1 MKRSWLVWIG
11 IGLVFIAAGFLIL
24 QTLLTYF
31 TDSNASQ
38 SSSETEIQQAVARR
52 GTLTLSVTGSG
63 EFIPS
68 DEIELGFQENGQ
80 LIALN
85 EKIGDEVQAGD
96 ILAQLKISQ
105 NPAELSASL
114 TAAQLK
120 VLQEQQ
126 NLDQLY
132 QNADVE
138 SAQALLALEEA
149 QLGLEEL
156 ENYADEQALAEQQF
170 RNAESTVEDA
180 QMNLYIVNSSPS
192 QSALDI
198 AHASLLFKEK
208 EVNELQD
215 EIARAEYQFKSAPN
229 EFARDRLN
237 QQILSL
243 RVQLANKQLEYEKA
257 VYKYNTL
264 DDPPDTIR
272 LSVAEAQL
280 RTAQVEQAEALK
292 NWQATQAGPAD
303 GDLAMA
309 EAQLAAAQAKWE
321 RVKDGPDPAE
331 IQMAEAQLAE
341 AEAEL
346 KLLESGEQIVD
357 LVSPIDGTV
366 LSIDAQVGDRIDN
379 QVVLT
384 LADLSQPQVE
394 VYLDEIDSADVQE
407 GDRAEIVFD
416 AIPDKT
422 FMGEVVQIDPQLHR
436 VGNTQGVRVLVI
448 LDEPPTSFVNLPIG
462 LNAGVDIIA
471 EEANNVVLV
480 TLDAIEQDSD
490 GNDIVYVIDDGKV
503 EMRPVQVGL
512 KDATTAEIISGL
524 QPGESVAIG
533 GPEFPQE

>member
-126 NLDQLY
+126 NLDQLD

-321 RVKDGPDPAE
+321 RVKDGPDPTE

-384 LADLSQPQVE
+384 LADLSQPLVE

-490 GNDIVYVIDDGKV
+490 GNDIVYVIDNGKV

>member
-1 MKRSWLVWIG
+1 MKRSWLVRIG
-11 IGLVFIAAGFLIL
+11 IGLVFIVAGFLIL

-38 SSSETEIQQAVARR
+38 SISETEIQQAVARR

-229 EFARDRLN
+229 EFARDRLD

-384 LADLSQPQVE
+384 LADLSQPLVE

-480 TLDAIEQDSD
+480 TSDAIEQDSD
-490 GNDIVYVIDDGKV
+490 GNDIVYVIDNGKV

>member
-243 RVQLANKQLEYEKA
+243 RVQLANKQLEYKKA
-257 VYKYNTL
+257 DYKYNTL

-384 LADLSQPQVE
+384 LADLSQPLVE

>member
-11 IGLVFIAAGFLIL
+11 IGLVFIAVGFLIL

-96 ILAQLKISQ
+96 ILAQLRISQ

-229 EFARDRLN
+229 EFARDRLD

-384 LADLSQPQVE
+384 LADLSQPLVE

-490 GNDIVYVIDDGKV
+490 GNDIVYVIDNGKV

>member
-1 MKRSWLVWIG
+1 MKRSWLVRIG
-11 IGLVFIAAGFLIL
+11 IGLVFIVAGFLIL

-38 SSSETEIQQAVARR
+38 SISETEIQQAVACR

-105 NPAELSASL
+105 NLAELSASL

-229 EFARDRLN
+229 EFARDRLD

-341 AEAEL
+341 AGAEL

-384 LADLSQPQVE
+384 LADLSQPLVE

-407 GDRAEIVFD
+407 SDRADIVFD

-480 TLDAIEQDSD
+480 TLDGIEQDSD
-490 GNDIVYVIDDGKV
+490 GNDIVYVIDNGKV

>member
-1 MKRSWLVWIG
+1 
-11 IGLVFIAAGFLIL
+11 LIL
-24 QTLLTYF
+24 QTLLAYF

-38 SSSETEIQQAVARR
+38 LSSEMEIQQAVARR
-52 GTLTLSVTGSG
+52 GTLTLSVNGSG

-149 QLGLEEL
+149 QLGLDEL

-180 QMNLYIVNSSPS
+180 QINLYIVNSSPS

-215 EIARAEYQFKSAPN
+215 EIARAEYQFKSATN

-237 QQILSL
+237 QQILNL

-264 DDPPDTIR
+264 DDPPDTIQ

-280 RTAQVEQAEALK
+280 RTAQVEQGEAFK
-292 NWQATQAGPAD
+292 NWLATQAGPAD

-321 RVKDGPDPAE
+321 RVKNGPDPVE
-331 IQMAEAQLAE
+331 VQLVEAQLAE

-346 KLLESGEQIVD
+346 NLLESGEQIVD

-366 LSIDAQVGDRIDN
+366 LSIDGQVGDRIDN

-384 LADLSQPQVE
+384 LADLSQPLVE
-394 VYLDEIDSADVQE
+394 AYLDEIDSADVQE

-503 EMRPVQVGL
+503 QMRPVQIGL

-533 GPEFPQE
+533 GLEFPQE

>member
-180 QMNLYIVNSSPS
+180 QMSMYIVNSSPS

-229 EFARDRLN
+229 EFARDRLD

-384 LADLSQPQVE
+384 LADLSQPLVE

-490 GNDIVYVIDDGKV
+490 GNDIVYVIDNGKV